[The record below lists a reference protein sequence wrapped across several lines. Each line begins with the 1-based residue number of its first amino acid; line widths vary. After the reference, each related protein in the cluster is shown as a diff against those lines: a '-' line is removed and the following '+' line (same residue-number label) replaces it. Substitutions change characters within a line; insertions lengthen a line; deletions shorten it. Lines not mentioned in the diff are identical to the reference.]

1 MNTEPPVTPDPEP
14 QREHTPAEPQKHAEG
29 RPRINCSG
37 ATLDWTARLLQS
49 WRPVRLARVAGALGH
64 RVDSAS
70 DPEAARDPPA
80 RVLPDGNYDRPR
92 AARQVGFEMATHPAD
107 RSGRVGRAGGGVP
120 RRVTGDAAS
129 IQQCAM
135 ADAACTAAAAPVPAR
150 RRAWSARSQGAL
162 DPWRAISGD
171 HAAISTLPPHQA
183 AAGRW
188 APRGGVGYQTL
199 EPDQVQK

>member
-1 MNTEPPVTPDPEP
+1 VSTH
-14 QREHTPAEPQKHAEG
+14 QRSRRSTRKAVHELIAAALHSIG
-29 RPRINCSG
+29 
-37 ATLDWTARLLQS
+37 TARLLQS

-107 RSGRVGRAGGGVP
+107 RSDRVGRAGGAVP